1 MNRKDQAIAKE
12 NNSSIAFFFL
22 FLYTAAIFLRL
33 HEAFDTSQ
41 YWVLIK
47 VFAITTLIFTLLAQR
62 PLKISSQ
69 HVMVFLL
76 LPVIMISAVLNG
88 YGMKGVSQS
97 QLFIV
102 SSVIPL
108 FLYSSL
114 LTTMKRHHIIMVTC
128 IIATLFMVHN
138 GHVQR
143 NSHIGLGWTGTYS
156 VGDGRIAYLG
166 FFKDPNDI
174 GMFLVMNMPLVAYFF
189 SQSKMFGKLL
199 SICAFAA
206 LIYGIYLTDSR
217 GTMLGAAALI
227 ALYLLITKGGTKLIL
242 FCIAVGPAL
251 ATMIAARGG
260 VSSDDASASGR
271 LDAWYEGIHMLLS
284 HPIFGVG
291 MGNFVEWHK
300 RTAHNSYVLLSSE
313 LGFLGYCLWA
323 GALFLTVIAGYYI
336 VKNKTNLLDSY
347 KNSLTQSKTETK
359 TATSTENVETAMQ
372 LFKQELALA
381 SALFFSM
388 VGFLI
393 TAFFLSRSYTL
404 LLFVFL
410 GMNMASHYRIIKL
423 VPEFEDKFNTTR
435 ILQAIGIGWG
445 LMVMVYITL
454 KVAL

>member
-1 MNRKDQAIAKE
+1 MNKKIQVVAKE

-41 YWVLIK
+41 NWVLIK
-47 VFAITTLIFTLLAQR
+47 VFAIIALLFTLLAQR

-69 HVMVFLL
+69 HTMVFLL
-76 LPVIMISAVLNG
+76 LPVIIISAVLNG
-88 YGMKGVSQS
+88 YGMKGVTQS

-114 LTTMKRHHIIMVTC
+114 LSTIKRHHIIMVVC
-128 IIATLFMVHN
+128 IISTLFMVHN

-174 GMFLVMNMPLVAYFF
+174 GMFLVMNLPLVAYFF
-189 SQSKMFGKLL
+189 TQSKKLGKLL
-199 SICAFAA
+199 SICAFIA

-242 FCIAVGPAL
+242 FCVAVGPAL

-284 HPIFGVG
+284 HPFFGVG
-291 MGNFVEWHK
+291 MGNFVEWHR

-323 GALFLTVIAGYYI
+323 GALFLSVIAGYYV

-347 KNSLTQSKTETK
+347 KKILTESETETK
-359 TATSTENVETAMQ
+359 TATSTENFEAAMQ
-372 LFKQELALA
+372 LFKQELTLA

>member
-1 MNRKDQAIAKE
+1 MNKKVKIVAKE

-22 FLYTAAIFLRL
+22 FLYTAAIFIRL

-41 YWVLIK
+41 NWVLIK
-47 VFAITTLIFTLLAQR
+47 VLAIITLIFAFMSQR
-62 PLKISSQ
+62 PLKLSSQ
-69 HVMVFLL
+69 HVMLFLL
-76 LPVIMISAVLNG
+76 LPVIIISAVLNG
-88 YGMKGVSQS
+88 YGMKGVTQS
-97 QLFIV
+97 ELFIV

-114 LTTMKRHHIIMVTC
+114 LSTIKRHHIIMLVC

-143 NSHIGLGWTGTYS
+143 NSVNGLGWTGTYS

-174 GMFLVMNMPLVAYFF
+174 GMFLVMNLPLVGYFF
-189 SQSKMFGKLL
+189 TQSKKLGKLM
-199 SICAFAA
+199 SACAFTA

-217 GTMLGAAALI
+217 GTMLGAVALI

-242 FCIAVGPAL
+242 FCVAVGPAL
-251 ATMIAARGG
+251 ATLIAARGG

-284 HPIFGVG
+284 HPVFGVG
-291 MGNFVEWHK
+291 MGNFVEWHS
-300 RTAHNSYVLLSSE
+300 RTAHNSYVLISSE

-323 GALFLTVIAGYYI
+323 GALFLTVIAGYYV

-347 KNSLTQSKTETK
+347 KKILTVNDTED
-359 TATSTENVETAMQ
+359 SEDAMQ

-381 SALFFSM
+381 SALFFSL

-410 GMNMASHYRIIKL
+410 GMNMASHYRIIKS
-423 VPEFEDKFNTTR
+423 VPAFEDKFNTTR
-435 ILQAIGIGWG
+435 IFQAIGIGWG